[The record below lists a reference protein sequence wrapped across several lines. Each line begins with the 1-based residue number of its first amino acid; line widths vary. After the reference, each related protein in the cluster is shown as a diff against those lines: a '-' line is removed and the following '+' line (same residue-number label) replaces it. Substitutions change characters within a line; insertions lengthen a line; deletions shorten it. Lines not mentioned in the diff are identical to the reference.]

1 MSENYLDIED
11 NRILMSL
18 AREVNKLLDELSV
31 QLKTD
36 EQIGVAEIKGK
47 LNKLTRDGEII
58 KDIFTND
65 YYVNNMILDKVVAEK
80 S

>member
-1 MSENYLDIED
+1 
-11 NRILMSL
+11 MSL

-31 QLKTD
+31 QIKTD
-36 EQIGVAEIKGK
+36 EQIGVGEIKEK

-58 KDIFTND
+58 RDIFTDD

>member
-1 MSENYLDIED
+1 
-11 NRILMSL
+11 MSL

-31 QLKTD
+31 QIKTD
-36 EQIGVAEIKGK
+36 EQIGVGEIKEK

-58 KDIFTND
+58 RDVFTND

>member
-1 MSENYLDIED
+1 
-11 NRILMSL
+11 MSL

-36 EQIGVAEIKGK
+36 EQIGVGEIKEK

>member
-1 MSENYLDIED
+1 
-11 NRILMSL
+11 MSL

-31 QLKTD
+31 QIKTD
-36 EQIGVAEIKGK
+36 EQIGVGEIKEK

-58 KDIFTND
+58 RDIFTND

>member
-1 MSENYLDIED
+1 
-11 NRILMSL
+11 MSL

-31 QLKTD
+31 QIKTD

>member
-1 MSENYLDIED
+1 
-11 NRILMSL
+11 MSL

-36 EQIGVAEIKGK
+36 EQIGVAEIKEK

>member
-1 MSENYLDIED
+1 
-11 NRILMSL
+11 MSL

-31 QLKTD
+31 QIKTD
-36 EQIGVAEIKGK
+36 EQIGVGEIKEK